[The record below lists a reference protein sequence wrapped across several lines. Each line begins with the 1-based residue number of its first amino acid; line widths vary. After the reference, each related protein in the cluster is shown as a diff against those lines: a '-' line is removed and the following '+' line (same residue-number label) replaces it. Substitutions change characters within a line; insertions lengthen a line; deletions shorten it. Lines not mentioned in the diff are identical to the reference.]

1 MEWKQKLTGY
11 YAALFRSAE
20 ELPLQKPE
28 IPAAIDE
35 VLRVWREAYALWQ
48 ETPDPDLIDAA
59 IFRINAAE
67 KQYAY
72 LLRQEAAGRLPEKSD
87 GLE

>member
-1 MEWKQKLTGY
+1 MEWRQKMADY
-11 YAALFRSAE
+11 YAVLFKSAA
-20 ELPLQKPE
+20 ELPRQKPE
-28 IPAAIDE
+28 ISASVQE
-35 VLRVWREAYALWQ
+35 VLRAWKEAYALWQ

-72 LLRQEAAGRLPEKSD
+72 LLRQEDARLHPE
-87 GLE
+87 

>member
-1 MEWKQKLTGY
+1 MEWKQKMADY
-11 YAALFRSAE
+11 YAALFKSADA
-20 ELPLQKPE
+20 LPPPKPE
-28 IPAAIDE
+28 TSAAIDE
-35 VLRVWREAYALWQ
+35 VLRTLREAYALWQ

-72 LLRQEAAGRLPEKSD
+72 LLRQEAARAS
-87 GLE
+87 LE